1 MTTEKVNRLHV
12 KLSENNGRLKVKD
25 LPKNVLAE
33 IHQSCSFKIDGA
45 EHSERFKAGM
55 WDGYKRLFNKS
66 TGIFPMGLWWRI
78 QQILD
83 KNNILYDILEEP
95 QEVSSEFSLC
105 TDNIEARDYQEKAKE
120 KAVEAKRCI
129 LQVAT
134 GGGKTVIATLIMAEL
149 GIPTLFMVHTKD
161 LLYQSKH
168 SFEEILGVEIGQI
181 GDGIIDIKPITVA
194 TIQTIS
200 RALGT
205 SISYEEDTVKEKEIK
220 LDKKTTNKI
229 TECLNNTKLVIWD
242 EVHRIACDMA
252 FNVNEAI
259 KHAPYRIGLSAS
271 PWRDDNAD
279 IMIEASMGHVAYKIS
294 ASDLIDRKY
303 LVQPII
309 KMITIPTDYVLD
321 NRTYDQVY
329 KQDIVEN
336 EKRNNIIVDQV
347 EKFMEM
353 GIPTLILVKQIRHGK
368 ILQKLI
374 KERFG
379 DVQFLSGRD
388 YTDIRVGTIND
399 MREGKIDLLIAS
411 TIADEGLD
419 IKRLSAVILAGGG
432 KSSTRALQRVGR
444 VLRPF
449 EGKSMAYVVD
459 FNDQSKYL
467 KEHSEKRKRI
477 YQTEE
482 KFILL
487 EL

>member
-1 MTTEKVNRLHV
+1 MTTEKKNRIYV
-12 KLSENNGRLKVKD
+12 KLNGNDGRLKVKD
-25 LPKNVLAE
+25 LPKNVLLE

-45 EHSERFKAGM
+45 EHSERYKSGQ
-55 WDGYKRLFNKS
+55 WDGYKRLFNKG
-66 TGIFPMGLWWRI
+66 TGVFPMGLWWRI
-78 QQILD
+78 KQILG
-83 KNNILYDILEEP
+83 KHNVEYEVLEKPPKVVPELD
-95 QEVSSEFSLC
+95 LC
-105 TDNIEARDYQEKAKE
+105 VDNIEARDYQEKAKE
-120 KAVEAKRCI
+120 KAVKAKRCI

-134 GGGKTVIATLIMAEL
+134 GGGKTVIATLIMAD
-149 GIPTLFMVHTKD
+149 INAPTLFMVHTKD
-161 LLYQSKH
+161 LLYQAKS
-168 SFEEILGVEIGQI
+168 SFEEILGIKIGQI
-181 GDGIIDIKPITVA
+181 GDGVVDIQPITVA

-200 RALGT
+200 RSLGNVT
-205 SISYEEDTVKEKEIK
+205 TYEEDTTKEKEIK
-220 LDKKTTNKI
+220 LDKKTASKI
-229 TECLNNTKLVIWD
+229 QKCLDDTKLVIWD

-252 FNVNEAI
+252 FNVNNAI
-259 KHAPYRIGLSAS
+259 KNAPYRIGLSAS

-294 ASDLIDRKY
+294 ATDLIRMGY
-303 LVQPII
+303 LVQPVI
-309 KMITIPTDYVLD
+309 KMITVPTKHVLD

-336 EKRNNIIVDQV
+336 EDRNNMIVDQV
-347 EKFMEM
+347 EKFMEL
-353 GIPTLILVKQIRHGK
+353 GIPTLILVKQLKHGK

-388 YTDIRVGTIND
+388 YTNVRVGTIND

-419 IKRLSAVILAGGG
+419 IKRLSAVILAGSG

-449 EGKSMAYVVD
+449 EGKKMAYVVD

-467 KEHSEKRKRI
+467 KDHSERRKRI
-477 YQTEE
+477 YQTE
-482 KFILL
+482 KDFILL

>member
-12 KLSENNGRLKVKD
+12 KLSESNGRLKVKD

-55 WDGYKRLFNKS
+55 WDGYKRLFNRS

-83 KNNILYDILEEP
+83 KNNILYDILEKP

-181 GDGIIDIKPITVA
+181 GDGVIDIRPITVA

-220 LDKKTTNKI
+220 LDKKTINKI

-309 KMITIPTDYVLD
+309 KMITIPTDYILD

-353 GIPTLILVKQIRHGK
+353 GIPTLILVKQIKHGK

-449 EGKSMAYVVD
+449 EGKGMAYVVD